1 MVRKKCRTLCA
12 FIFYALSM
20 YLRASMPIPILFAFC
35 YFTFLTT
42 EKMYIINNGP
52 IASLRAVILN
62 DEKVARNATHCI

>member
-42 EKMYIINNGP
+42 EKNVYY
-52 IASLRAVILN
+52 
-62 DEKVARNATHCI
+62 